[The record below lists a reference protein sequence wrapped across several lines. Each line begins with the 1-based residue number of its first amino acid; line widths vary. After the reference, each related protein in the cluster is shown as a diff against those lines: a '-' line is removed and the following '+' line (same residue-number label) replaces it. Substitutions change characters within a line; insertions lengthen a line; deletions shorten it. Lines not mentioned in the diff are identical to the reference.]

1 MRIRIS
7 FHRPAEYIIVISER
21 TRSCRLL
28 GHDVSLATAF
38 RLLPISPNT
47 PRPLPQLERHLL
59 DLVSQGL
66 NSGQLWFSYGWDLTN
81 SLERQWWNEKAK
93 SKGRADERGETN
105 MSEAADDRFFWNK
118 ALMRKFLEVGRG
130 VGGAAEDGDVSSL
143 HEVEARTG
151 QRGTDP
157 SLYLNS

>member
-1 MRIRIS
+1 
-7 FHRPAEYIIVISER
+7 
-21 TRSCRLL
+21 
-28 GHDVSLATAF
+28 
-38 RLLPISPNT
+38 
-47 PRPLPQLERHLL
+47 
-59 DLVSQGL
+59 
-66 NSGQLWFSYGWDLTN
+66 
-81 SLERQWWNEKAK
+81 
-93 SKGRADERGETN
+93 